1 MVRQQVL
8 LKRLN
13 IGAAVPYTWGSLTF
27 LPFEMCFN
35 LWWYQS
41 KIDLELVGPFLAAP
55 LCPQPPII
63 TDQTYIKR
71 RGKYL
76 ELYQRSNCRLKIV
89 SFSQPQKKSWHYCFI
104 LKFKIYLARHR
115 NGLVSIRMWLVDV
128 WPCAFCSKAVVATS
142 IQLWRRVTNNLSTFY
157 TFTLTRTRTWG
168 RKLKSFDNI
177 FILYH
182 LPD

>member
-1 MVRQQVL
+1 MISIKDRF
-8 LKRLN
+8 
-13 IGAAVPYTWGSLTF
+13 GASWPIFG
-27 LPFEMCFN
+27 
-35 LWWYQS
+35 
-41 KIDLELVGPFLAAP
+41 GPFVSAAADHNWP
-55 LCPQPPII
+55 NLYQASNPPGG
-63 TDQTYIKR
+63 R
-71 RGKYL
+71 AKYL

-104 LKFKIYLARHR
+104 LKFKIDLDRHR